1 SEDTSANTTSS
12 TTEPATK
19 PDRLVIRIWSGDQ
32 EKVYADTAAA
42 KFTEATG
49 IPIVWD
55 TTDESVSYAK
65 LNQEMS
71 SNQRPSADASFNAQ

>member
-1 SEDTSANTTSS
+1 MKLKNAFAVAVSLVAITGFTACSSSEDTSANTTSS

-42 KFTEATG
+42 
-49 IPIVWD
+49 
-55 TTDESVSYAK
+55 
-65 LNQEMS
+65 
-71 SNQRPSADASFNAQ
+71 